1 MLRPTNICMKR
12 LLLVFLFLS
21 PTLFAQIIQDPEPE
35 KVYFSEALA
44 MHLDD
49 YNKKADLA
57 YRFRDYDKAEQL
69 FDSLTN
75 NLLEGSYMN
84 DFEFHT
90 LARKNN
96 TIRLSDFD
104 KPVFL
109 ITYASW
115 CVPGKG
121 QIPALNKL
129 ANQFAGRIDFV
140 VLFWDKKDKV
150 EELSSQF
157 NEQIKVVY
165 VDETKNNGAYVVK
178 QLKHSLGLP
187 TCFLMTADKRIADI
201 RRSVFP
207 AFNAAEE
214 TAYREN
220 YQQMEASIANNLI
233 NKYEDDY
240 VGNE

>member
-1 MLRPTNICMKR
+1 MKR
-12 LLLVFLFLS
+12 LLLFFVFIGPALFS
-21 PTLFAQIIQDPEPE
+21 QNNPSNSE
-35 KVYFSEALA
+35 KVYFSEALSI
-44 MHLDD
+44 HLKD

-57 YRFRDYDKAEQL
+57 YRFRDYDRADKL

-75 NLLEGSYMN
+75 NLLEGSYMDN
-84 DFEFHT
+84 FQFNSIAKKT
-90 LARKNN
+90 K
-96 TIRLSDFD
+96 TVQLSDFQ

-129 ANQFAGRIDFV
+129 ATQFDGKIDFV
-140 VLFWDKKDKV
+140 VLFWDNQ
-150 EELSSQF
+150 ETAQQLSDQF
-157 NEQIKVVY
+157 NRNIHVVY
-165 VDETKNNGAYVVK
+165 VDETRNRGAYVVK

-201 RRSVFP
+201 RRSIFP
-207 AFNAAEE
+207 AFNTEE
-214 TAYREN
+214 EVAYREN
-220 YQQMEASIANNLI
+220 YKILEESIANNLI

>member
-1 MLRPTNICMKR
+1 MKR
-12 LLLVFLFLS
+12 LLLLILLIGPALFS
-21 PTLFAQIIQDPEPE
+21 QNNPNISD
-35 KVYFSEALA
+35 KVYFSEALSI
-44 MHLDD
+44 HLKD

-57 YRFRDYDKAEQL
+57 YRYRDYDRAEQL

-75 NLLEGSYMN
+75 NLLEGSYMD
-84 DFEFHT
+84 DFQFNSLEKKEKT
-90 LARKNN
+90 VQ
-96 TIRLSDFD
+96 LSDFQ

-129 ANQFAGRIDFV
+129 ASQFSGKIDFV
-140 VLFWDKKDKV
+140 VLFWDNKETAQKLSEQFIDK
-150 EELSSQF
+150 
-157 NEQIKVVY
+157 IKVVY
-165 VDETKNNGAYVVK
+165 VDETRNKGAYVVK

-187 TCFLMTADKRIADI
+187 TCFLLNADMRIADI

-207 AFNAAEE
+207 AFNTEEE
-214 TAYREN
+214 TAYRQN
-220 YQQMEASIANNLI
+220 YKVMEESIANNLI
-233 NKYEDDY
+233 DKYEDDY